1 MSRHVTWQRGLAF
14 SAALLVLVLN
24 TGVASADTVISSS
37 GSVGSHHLRDSNAK
51 PGVKCL
57 YQEGGGSGEEVL
69 YQLTVKP
76 PVMFAVNRT
85 GARDRQLVGWRAQ
98 IQRRN
103 HGAAAFVTIATG
115 GLHTANAW
123 DDTAA
128 TLSARTYGVTSQF
141 GADFRVRI
149 VMFWYA
155 ANGATVT
162 GQATNEVDW
171 YRKIFHSVDYGDDVR
186 TLHNYCG
193 DYYVM

>member
-1 MSRHVTWQRGLAF
+1 MSRHITWQRGIAL
-14 SAALLVLVLN
+14 SAALIVLMLN
-24 TGVASADTVISSS
+24 AGVASADTDVSFS
-37 GSVGSHHLRDSNAK
+37 GTVGMHHLRDTNAK
-51 PGVKCL
+51 PGVKCRF
-57 YQEGGGSGEEVL
+57 QEGGGSGEQIL

-76 PVMFAVNRT
+76 PVIFAVNKT

-103 HGAAAFVTIATG
+103 AGAAAFVTIATG

-128 TLSARTYGVTSQF
+128 ALSARTYGVTSKF

-149 VMFWYA
+149 RMFWYA
-155 ANGATVT
+155 ANGITVT
-162 GQATNEVDW
+162 GQATHEVDW